1 MELSYDHA
9 FSAPGGG
16 TNFNGNISAASWR
29 SKNDNERRAYAYTYD
44 GSNRLIKA
52 QFTQYTAGWNTTA
65 GKDYTAM
72 MGDGVTPVSAYD
84 ANGNIQKMT
93 HFTAPSTKID
103 ELVYNYNYVADG
115 NKLWRV
121 TDNFNSP
128 ASILGDFKEITSGQN
143 QDYSYDANGN
153 LAVDNNKGISS
164 ITYNHL
170 NLPTLITITG
180 KGTIGYT
187 YDALGNKLK
196 KTVTDN
202 TISKTTTTMY
212 IDGFQY
218 TRDTL
223 FQFAHEDGRVRR
235 KPDGSY
241 IFDYFEKDH
250 LGSVRVTLTEESTVI
265 PYLVAGMEPQNA
277 SAEDTYYYNIEET
290 RTKKP
295 MAYPATDSSNRFAAK
310 LDGEQRKTG
319 PAIILKVMAGD
330 TLNIRANSW
339 YQYNERKPDDRKV
352 PLEELALSMANNL
365 LPQAA
370 KLATD
375 VVNTANPLSAAIFS
389 LLQARQPDDPAV
401 NRKPKAYL
409 NWILLDEDLN
419 PIPEDTTINP
429 LNRKEY
435 KGYQQ
440 VGNAG
445 EITQHVK
452 KDWTIEK
459 SGFVYIF
466 TSNESPDA
474 DVYFDDLGIMS
485 LSGSLLE
492 VSHYYPFGLKI
503 AGISSNAVGM
513 LENRIKYNGIEFTS
527 DLGLDIYDAQF
538 RNLDPQ
544 IGRWRQIDP
553 KPNDAISPYAAMD
566 NNPIRYSDFLGD
578 TTIAGAGFWRNAWEG
593 LKDGGRATASWVK
606 SLGTTEG
613 IGNTL
618 DGMAAMSPFNVDEGA
633 VGARAQMIGNAVNYV
648 GNIPNKTSDQ
658 IGHDVGFG
666 VEKIGEVVL
675 ASKGSSI
682 VSNALR
688 ATAFVDMA
696 AEAEIVTPLVNSRGV
711 PYPRI
716 SVNGYG
722 EVPFPEGPFVPNNSS
737 TLRSSFTTGYK
748 MEFRNWWTEQGRPWP
763 TAPEGSSIN
772 IHHIKPLKFGGTN
785 NFENLVPLVQ
795 PLEHQP
801 FTNWWRNFNH

>member
-459 SGFVYIF
+459 SGFV
-466 TSNESPDA
+466 D
-474 DVYFDDLGIMS
+474 
-485 LSGSLLE
+485 
-492 VSHYYPFGLKI
+492 
-503 AGISSNAVGM
+503 
-513 LENRIKYNGIEFTS
+513 R
-527 DLGLDIYDAQF
+527 
-538 RNLDPQ
+538 
-544 IGRWRQIDP
+544 
-553 KPNDAISPYAAMD
+553 
-566 NNPIRYSDFLGD
+566 
-578 TTIAGAGFWRNAWEG
+578 
-593 LKDGGRATASWVK
+593 K
-606 SLGTTEG
+606 S
-613 IGNTL
+613 
-618 DGMAAMSPFNVDEGA
+618 
-633 VGARAQMIGNAVNYV
+633 
-648 GNIPNKTSDQ
+648 
-658 IGHDVGFG
+658 
-666 VEKIGEVVL
+666 VV
-675 ASKGSSI
+675 
-682 VSNALR
+682 
-688 ATAFVDMA
+688 
-696 AEAEIVTPLVNSRGV
+696 
-711 PYPRI
+711 
-716 SVNGYG
+716 
-722 EVPFPEGPFVPNNSS
+722 
-737 TLRSSFTTGYK
+737 
-748 MEFRNWWTEQGRPWP
+748 
-763 TAPEGSSIN
+763 
-772 IHHIKPLKFGGTN
+772 
-785 NFENLVPLVQ
+785 
-795 PLEHQP
+795 
-801 FTNWWRNFNH
+801 